1 MKINK
6 YTVRELKLTA
16 ILYTTRS
23 DVVEHVASTGKLPA
37 KIPLGGFPTAMNY
50 ILKCRGLDSLLSET
64 ENLVFEAIE
73 RDKLLPGGGVIL
85 VEERFPIYSVEAGQH
100 IEICPGPRDMDW
112 EDE

>member
-1 MKINK
+1 MKIHK

-16 ILYTTRS
+16 ILYATRG
-23 DVVEHVASTGKLPA
+23 DVVEHVTSTGRLPA
-37 KIPLGGFPTAMNY
+37 KIPLGGFPTAMN
-50 ILKCRGLDSLLSET
+50 ILLRQRGLNSPLSKSEM
-64 ENLVFEAIE
+64 LVFEAIE

-100 IEICPGPRDMDW
+100 IEICMGPRDMEW